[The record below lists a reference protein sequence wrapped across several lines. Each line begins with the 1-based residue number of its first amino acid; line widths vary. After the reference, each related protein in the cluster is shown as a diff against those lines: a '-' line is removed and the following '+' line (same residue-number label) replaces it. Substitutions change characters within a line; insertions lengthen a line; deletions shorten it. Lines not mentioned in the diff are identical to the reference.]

1 MTEAIKKIDGWEIR
15 ASQTLIC
22 IPCIVDMG
30 ESGFMGP
37 CINGDD
43 KIISLENYVVVN
55 PDSCDFLEDHEV
67 DIDKEVQDALDKLVA
82 QGKATVEIID
92 GVPKYRAIQCNCH
105 WCTQGTEH
113 PDTHSHFS
121 MVSPQGDTLMVACET
136 CGHLEPLNRSKQP
149 NVTDLGN

>member
-1 MTEAIKKIDGWEIR
+1 MKVDKAMKRLRRDQSLKHRRDGAVMTEAIKKIDGWEIR

-67 DIDKEVQDALDKLVA
+67 DIDQEVQDTLDKLVA
-82 QGKATVEIID
+82 QGKVVVVIENGET
-92 GVPKYRAIQCNCH
+92 KYKSI
-105 WCTQGTEH
+105 
-113 PDTHSHFS
+113 
-121 MVSPQGDTLMVACET
+121 
-136 CGHLEPLNRSKQP
+136 
-149 NVTDLGN
+149 

>member
-55 PDSCDFLEDHEV
+55 PDSCDFLVDHEV
-67 DIDKEVQDALDKLVA
+67 DIDQEVQDTLDKLVA
-82 QGKATVEIID
+82 QGKVVVVIENGET
-92 GVPKYRAIQCNCH
+92 KYKSI
-105 WCTQGTEH
+105 
-113 PDTHSHFS
+113 
-121 MVSPQGDTLMVACET
+121 
-136 CGHLEPLNRSKQP
+136 
-149 NVTDLGN
+149 